1 MITRQ
6 CSIVFMTANF
16 TYSKKNISIQKQ
28 DLEKRP
34 CGGGFK
40 IRYHLFLSPHSFSH
54 SNHKSIVHEGPNHVL
69 SLIPQPMLVGATA
82 GGLLAQ
88 IPY

>member
-1 MITRQ
+1 MYYDTFT
-6 CSIVFMTANF
+6 SANF
-16 TYSKKNISIQKQ
+16 THSKKEYVYSKASFKQ
-28 DLEKRP
+28 RP

-40 IRYHLFLSPHSFSH
+40 IRYRLFLSPHSLSH
-54 SNHKSIVHEGPNHVL
+54 SNHKSIVHGGPNHVL